1 MYRKVIVP
9 LDGSEEAEKV
19 VPILRDILTPGGE
32 VVLLRVVV
40 AMEARTG
47 GEHDPVFDSKMQE
60 SEKTK
65 ALERAGGDLVANALR
80 WRSEAVVS
88 KSAADGISSVAAQE
102 EADLIAMYTPD
113 RKGLG
118 GLIRKS
124 VAGKVKRNSPV
135 EVRVFKPREVSSRL
149 GE

>member
-32 VVLLRVVV
+32 VVLLRVIV

-65 ALERAGGDLVANALR
+65 ALEYLHRAGGNLVANALR

-88 KSAADGISSVAAQE
+88 KSVADGISSVAAQE

-118 GLIRKS
+118 GADSEERG
-124 VAGKVKRNSPV
+124 GK
-135 EVRVFKPREVSSRL
+135 
-149 GE
+149 GEA

>member
-65 ALERAGGDLVANALR
+65 ALEYLHRAGAIWWQML
-80 WRSEAVVS
+80 
-88 KSAADGISSVAAQE
+88 
-102 EADLIAMYTPD
+102 Y
-113 RKGLG
+113 G
-118 GLIRKS
+118 GVQRPSFLS
-124 VAGKVKRNSPV
+124 LWLT
-135 EVRVFKPREVSSRL
+135 ESRA
-149 GE
+149 